1 MKVVSIVGARPQF
14 IKAAVVNRAFQET
27 KLIQEVIVHTGQ
39 HFDTNMSDVF
49 FQEMHI
55 PKYDYNLNISN
66 LSHGAMTGR
75 MLEKIEEVL
84 LFEKPDFVLVY
95 GDTNSTLAGALAAK
109 KLHINIAHVE
119 AGLRSYNIAMPEE
132 VNRIITDRIS
142 DTLFCPTQRAVDN
155 LIKEGFDTMNCSVIN
170 SGDVMQDAA
179 LYYAPFAKKPSI
191 EIPPK
196 FLLCT
201 VHRTENTDNKDTLTE
216 IMKSLEEISN
226 HFPTLLPL
234 HPRTK
239 SKLEAIGYNFKQ
251 SKLLFID
258 PVSYFEM
265 IYLLQHC
272 QLVLTD
278 SGGLQKE
285 AYFFQKKCVTLRNE
299 TEWVELIDSGC
310 NMLAGTSGNRIVST
324 YKNLFEK
331 EVDFFQSLYGKGNAG
346 QIIAEQLLSQ
356 LMVKG

>member
-1 MKVVSIVGARPQF
+1 MKIISIVGARPQF
-14 IKAAVVNRAFQET
+14 IKAAVVSRAFQET
-27 KLIQEVIVHTGQ
+27 KSIKEVIVHTGQ
-39 HFDTNMSDVF
+39 HFDANMSAIF
-49 FQEMHI
+49 FEQMRI
-55 PKYDYNLNISN
+55 PACDYNLNISN
-66 LSHGAMTGR
+66 LPHGAMTGR

-84 LFEKPDFVLVY
+84 LLEKPDFVIVY

-132 VNRIITDRIS
+132 VNRIISDRIS
-142 DTLFCPTQRAVDN
+142 NILFCPTQHAVDN
-155 LIKEGFDTMNCSVIN
+155 LQKEGFDTMDCSIVN

-179 LYYAPFAKKPSI
+179 LFYAPFAQKPPVKLPH
-191 EIPPK
+191 E

-201 VHRTENTDNKDTLTE
+201 IHRTENTDNKDTLAD
-216 IMKSLEEISN
+216 IMRGLEEISN
-226 HFPTLLPL
+226 HTPTLLPI

-239 SKLEAIGYNFKQ
+239 SKLEAIGYNFNQ
-251 SKLLFID
+251 SKLIFID

-285 AYFFQKKCVTLRNE
+285 SYFFQKKCITLRNE
-299 TEWVELIDSGC
+299 TEWVELIESGC
-310 NMLAGTSGNRIVST
+310 NVLAGTSSNDITSAFN
-324 YKNLFEK
+324 KMLIK
-331 EVDFFQSLYGKGNAG
+331 EVNFSQSLYGKGNAG
-346 QIIAEQLLSQ
+346 QLITERLLSI
-356 LMVKG
+356 